1 MELKLH
7 IDVFTF
13 ADVCG
18 IAGLNKETARKWF
31 YANPPVF
38 RASVQ
43 HTGAMGGKLLF
54 TLRDIFVA
62 YLSRCLRDSHI
73 PVSMLSRISNLIY
86 SIDWEKKT
94 PVLTIVDSDIQL
106 VSRREAQKMLS
117 QSKPVLVVDL
127 IKNEKALEKE
137 IRDQVEFE
145 KERNVANASRQTVTR

>member
-1 MELKLH
+1 MELELH
-7 IDVFTF
+7 VDVFTF
-13 ADVCG
+13 VDVCG

-31 YANPPVF
+31 YADPPVF

-43 HTGAMGGKLLF
+43 HTGVMGGKLLF
-54 TLRDIFVA
+54 TLRDVFIA

-86 SIDWEKKT
+86 SVDWAEKT
-94 PVLTIVDSDIQL
+94 PVLTIVDSDIKL
-106 VSRREAQKMLS
+106 VSRRDAQKMLS
-117 QSKPVLVVDL
+117 QAKPVLVVDL

-145 KERNVANASRQTVTR
+145 KERNVRDTSHKTAVT